1 MDTVFGYPGG
11 QVIDLYD
18 ALYAY
23 QDRLK
28 HVLCSH
34 EQHACHAADGYFR
47 ATGKVGT
54 VIATSGPGA
63 TNLVTGIATAYLDS
77 VPLVA
82 ITGNVSTNLIGR
94 DSFQEVD
101 ITGVTLPVTK
111 HNFFV
116 NSIDELAQTIHK
128 AFEIAKSG
136 RPGPVLI
143 DVPKDV
149 QQGITDYEPLGYS
162 EKMPEK
168 LSTKNRWLLRW
179 K

>member
-1 MDTVFGYPGG
+1 MEINTSFGNLLHFLHHRKFRCDITNLIEKRKVHHEKSGAEIIVESLLEQGVDTVFGYPGG

-63 TNLVTGIATAYLDS
+63 TN
-77 VPLVA
+77 
-82 ITGNVSTNLIGR
+82 
-94 DSFQEVD
+94 
-101 ITGVTLPVTK
+101 
-111 HNFFV
+111 
-116 NSIDELAQTIHK
+116 
-128 AFEIAKSG
+128 
-136 RPGPVLI
+136 
-143 DVPKDV
+143 
-149 QQGITDYEPLGYS
+149 
-162 EKMPEK
+162 
-168 LSTKNRWLLRW
+168 W
-179 K
+179 